1 MLGWPST
8 VQLVLGLEET
18 AILTR
23 CCSFY
28 FTGEVN
34 CFAHFHWVEALLKNV
49 NETLL
54 DQYFKNMKKRL
65 EFIDFT
71 DNSIRTDPEKKID
84 SRLDL

>member
-8 VQLVLGLEET
+8 VQLVFGLEET
-18 AILTR
+18 AILTG

-49 NETLL
+49 NETL
-54 DQYFKNMKKRL
+54 
-65 EFIDFT
+65 
-71 DNSIRTDPEKKID
+71 
-84 SRLDL
+84 